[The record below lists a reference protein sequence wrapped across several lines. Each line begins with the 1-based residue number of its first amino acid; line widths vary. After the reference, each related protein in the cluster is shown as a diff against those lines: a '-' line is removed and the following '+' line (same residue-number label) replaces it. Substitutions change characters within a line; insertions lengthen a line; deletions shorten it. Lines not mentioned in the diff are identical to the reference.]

1 MQKFEYLV
9 MVFET
14 DRKLQAL
21 EKSTTELTA
30 KGKEGWELVSVVPV
44 KDIGK
49 NSSFFYFKRLIQN

>member
-9 MVFET
+9 TVFET
-14 DRKLQAL
+14 DRKLKAL
-21 EKSTTELTA
+21 EKSTAELTE

-49 NSSFFYFKRLIQN
+49 NSSFFYFKRLISK

>member
-14 DRKLQAL
+14 DRKLKAL
-21 EKSTTELTA
+21 EKSTSELTE
-30 KGKEGWELVSVVPV
+30 KGKEGWELVSVAPV

-49 NSSFFYFKRLIQN
+49 NSSFFYFKRLISN

>member
-30 KGKEGWELVSVVPV
+30 KGNEGWELVSVVPV